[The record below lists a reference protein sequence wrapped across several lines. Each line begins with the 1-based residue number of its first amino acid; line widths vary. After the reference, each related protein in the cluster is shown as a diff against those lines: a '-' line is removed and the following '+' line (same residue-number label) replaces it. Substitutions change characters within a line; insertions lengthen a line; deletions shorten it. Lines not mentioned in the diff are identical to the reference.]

1 MSFLY
6 SFIIPHKNNPELLQR
21 CVNSIPNRSDIQ
33 IIVVDDNSDIDKK
46 PILAH
51 ENIEIILLDEKRS
64 NGAGRARNVG
74 LARATG
80 KWILFV
86 DADDFY
92 DLDFMD
98 VLDSY
103 CGDESEVVYFN
114 AKSVVS
120 ETLRPAK
127 LTDFM
132 DKYFEDCDG
141 STQSV
146 NKIKYGPHF
155 PWNKM
160 IKLSF
165 LKKYNIMFEEVLK
178 GNDTLFSYC
187 VGYFSSKVK
196 IEKRQIYV
204 YTWNKDSLTTRKI
217 SRPMWLVVWINY
229 YKQQKFL
236 KFVNCNNLTLPF
248 IRFLSRLYKKEGF
261 RNSFLG
267 LWIFCANFASIMS
280 QSSDYVKI
288 VKAYDVN

>member
-21 CVNSIPNRSDIQ
+21 CVDSIPNRSDIQ
-33 IIVVDDNSDIDKK
+33 IIVVDDNSDVDKK
-46 PILAH
+46 PLLIH
-51 ENIEIILLDEKRS
+51 ENVEIILLDENHSK
-64 NGAGRARNVG
+64 GAGRARNIG

-80 KWILFV
+80 KWILFA

-92 DLDFMD
+92 DSNFMD

-103 CGDESEVVYFN
+103 SNDESEVVYFN
-114 AKSVVS
+114 AKSVIS

-127 LTDFM
+127 LTGFM
-132 DKYFEDCDG
+132 NKYFDDCVGDA
-141 STQSV
+141 QSI

-160 IKLSF
+160 VKLSF

-204 YTWNKDSLTTRKI
+204 YTWNKNSLTTQRF
-217 SRPMWLVVWINY
+217 SRSTWLVVWKNY

-236 KFVNCNNLTLPF
+236 KYVNCDNLTLSF
-248 IRFLSRLYKKEGF
+248 IRFLSRLKKKEGF
-261 RNSFLG
+261 RNVFLG
-267 LWIFCANFASIMS
+267 LWLFFTNFHSIVS
-280 QSSDYVKI
+280 QSSEYVSI
-288 VKAYDVN
+288 VKSYDVD